1 METIYRAL
9 VLMLLGLS
17 MLVIGACGTTQV
29 VESHPALVASGD
41 EPVARVFFLR
51 PNIGYHGVM
60 GNAFSIE
67 IAGQPL
73 LTLAKD
79 EYTLVHVRAFSG
91 DLTVRSSTVVNRAGM
106 NTMTKVEETRP
117 FVFEAGQTYYVA
129 FRPNSQGW
137 LSSGGT
143 SYIPVLI
150 SSEEA
155 KKIASGLKAVG
166 NLTQDAML

>member
-1 METIYRAL
+1 
-9 VLMLLGLS
+9 
-17 MLVIGACGTTQV
+17 
-29 VESHPALVASGD
+29 
-41 EPVARVFFLR
+41 
-51 PNIGYHGVM
+51 
-60 GNAFSIE
+60 
-67 IAGQPL
+67 
-73 LTLAKD
+73 
-79 EYTLVHVRAFSG
+79 
-91 DLTVRSSTVVNRAGM
+91 
-106 NTMTKVEETRP
+106 MTKVEETRP